1 MMHHSFS
8 MMELVLLLALV
19 PASVLGQD
27 TQSPTLPPV
36 AQVST
41 PQPSSCEGQQWY
53 FDSNLNACAR
63 DTGYSAETFYSSFN
77 ECCSARAS
85 LFDVGCTIYDG
96 CNSVQPSKPPTV
108 APITAEPSPAPT
120 DIITDEPTPKPSLDP
135 TAGVEAVVTP
145 EPTPAVTSEPT
156 DAPVPMTTTSD
167 ATTEPTPAVTSEPT
181 DAPVPMTTTSDA
193 TTGTPTIATDDA
205 ETLSPAPVG
214 KLVSPSGKPST
225 VDWDALPGKPW
236 TTAPSGSLRP
246 TA

>member
-1 MMHHSFS
+1 MMHHSLS

-27 TQSPTLPPV
+27 TVRMWFCWSRPPPTSFFLCSQPMWPFSFLNSFPFPCQQSPTLPPV

-85 LFDVGCTIYDG
+85 LFDDGCTIYDG

-108 APITAEPSPAPT
+108 APITVSNFRCYC
-120 DIITDEPTPKPSLDP
+120 IVSLLLYCFVNID
-135 TAGVEAVVTP
+135 VLQC
-145 EPTPAVTSEPT
+145 
-156 DAPVPMTTTSD
+156 DA
-167 ATTEPTPAVTSEPT
+167 
-181 DAPVPMTTTSDA
+181 
-193 TTGTPTIATDDA
+193 
-205 ETLSPAPVG
+205 
-214 KLVSPSGKPST
+214 
-225 VDWDALPGKPW
+225 
-236 TTAPSGSLRP
+236 
-246 TA
+246 